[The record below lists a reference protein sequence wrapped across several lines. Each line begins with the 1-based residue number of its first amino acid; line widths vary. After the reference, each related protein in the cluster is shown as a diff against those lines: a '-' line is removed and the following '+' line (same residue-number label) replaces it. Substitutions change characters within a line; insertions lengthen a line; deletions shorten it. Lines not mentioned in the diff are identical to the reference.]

1 MAEFPHAEIPNAVAT
16 RIGLIGLGQIGST
29 IYREINAHP
38 EWKIEIAFVHD
49 ADAARTSEIPPEQ
62 VLGRIEDF
70 AQFDVDMVCE
80 LAHADISFQHGTKF
94 LEKADYF
101 MLSVTAIADAEL
113 ERNLRQAAEQHGTR
127 LWVPHGGVAIMDL
140 LHECREIFDEVR
152 LEMIKPPQNL
162 DFSRSGIDPATI
174 TERTVL
180 HDGPVREVCQR
191 FPRNVNTLAAAAFA
205 GKGLDETRAV
215 LIADPDETQARV
227 NMYAQGGGVEMKA
240 MRAEDIEGV
249 TGAATPV
256 SVLNSIR
263 HAAAAPPG
271 LHLC

>member
-1 MAEFPHAEIPNAVAT
+1 
-16 RIGLIGLGQIGST
+16 
-29 IYREINAHP
+29 
-38 EWKIEIAFVHD
+38 
-49 ADAARTSEIPPEQ
+49 
-62 VLGRIEDF
+62 
-70 AQFDVDMVCE
+70 
-80 LAHADISFQHGTKF
+80 
-94 LEKADYF
+94 
-101 MLSVTAIADAEL
+101 
-113 ERNLRQAAEQHGTR
+113 AEQYGTR